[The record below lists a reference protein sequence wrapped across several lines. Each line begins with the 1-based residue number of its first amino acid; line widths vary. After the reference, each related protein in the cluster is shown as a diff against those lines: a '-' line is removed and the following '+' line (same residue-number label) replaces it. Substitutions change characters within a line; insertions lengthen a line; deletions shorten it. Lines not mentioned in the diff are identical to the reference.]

1 MKSKHQFVYAFLL
14 QGAVVFSTNL
24 LSVGDVIAQVT
35 PSPAVTQQPQ
45 QQQVRELVQ
54 TEVDRAFG
62 RTRNLINI
70 WVVILTV
77 FPVAVIASF
86 WLLRRAVVREIVD
99 RATQQFKELEELQ
112 NQLISVRQAAQNSI
126 QQAKNITAD
135 LEQEAK
141 AVREQ
146 IISVIPS
153 EISQSKLQA
162 LTELERQIGASKQEL
177 KKLETEFGS
186 RLSEL
191 EIDAQHQK
199 NITLDTLGKLK
210 SELISEISELQYEYQ
225 KQREKTFADLE
236 SSRQEFTSQLTAW
249 QSEVKQKNEQIRE
262 NLHQTQLEFT
272 AQLSDIQIE
281 TQQQKEQAFLLLE
294 KS

>member
-14 QGAVVFSTNL
+14 QGAVVFFTNL

-62 RTRNLINI
+62 RTRNLLNI

-162 LTELERQIGASKQEL
+162 LTELERQIDASKQEL
-177 KKLETEFGS
+177 KNLETEFGS

-199 NITLDTLGKLK
+199 NITLDTLGKL
-210 SELISEISELQYEYQ
+210 
-225 KQREKTFADLE
+225 
-236 SSRQEFTSQLTAW
+236 
-249 QSEVKQKNEQIRE
+249 
-262 NLHQTQLEFT
+262 
-272 AQLSDIQIE
+272 
-281 TQQQKEQAFLLLE
+281 
-294 KS
+294 

>member
-14 QGAVVFSTNL
+14 QGAVVFFTNL

-86 WLLRRAVVREIVD
+86 WLLRRAVIREIVD

-135 LEQEAK
+135 LEQEA
-141 AVREQ
+141 
-146 IISVIPS
+146 
-153 EISQSKLQA
+153 
-162 LTELERQIGASKQEL
+162 
-177 KKLETEFGS
+177 
-186 RLSEL
+186 
-191 EIDAQHQK
+191 
-199 NITLDTLGKLK
+199 
-210 SELISEISELQYEYQ
+210 
-225 KQREKTFADLE
+225 
-236 SSRQEFTSQLTAW
+236 
-249 QSEVKQKNEQIRE
+249 
-262 NLHQTQLEFT
+262 
-272 AQLSDIQIE
+272 
-281 TQQQKEQAFLLLE
+281 
-294 KS
+294 